1 MELWLFNPLEQ
12 ALVAALR
19 PIVTGVG
26 ITQVVAFAGG
36 GAEGCNTRPVTRAS
50 GRATPVTGVSGRT
63 WEAFLVVNAGDVV
76 DLGLDEDG
84 EAVERAA
91 QAWAHAL
98 GVPLLR

>member
-1 MELWLFNPLEQ
+1 M
-12 ALVAALR
+12 AAALR
-19 PIVTGVG
+19 TVVTGVG

-63 WEAFLVVNAGDVV
+63 WEAFLIVTGGNVV

-84 EAVERAA
+84 EAVARAA
-91 QAWAHAL
+91 QAWADAL
-98 GVPLLR
+98 GTELLR